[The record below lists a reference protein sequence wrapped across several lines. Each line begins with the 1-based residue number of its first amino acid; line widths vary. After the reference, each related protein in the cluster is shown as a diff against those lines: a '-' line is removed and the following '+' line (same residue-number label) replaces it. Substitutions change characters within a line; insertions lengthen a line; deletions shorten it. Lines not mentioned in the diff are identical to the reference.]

1 MAQSNLNG
9 YEDILRSV
17 SQITL
22 SGMSRN
28 VATTWRIGWRPTVET
43 SFGSSAM
50 RAATDHVM
58 LQLGYPSTPHHFT
71 RTAYVTENTTG
82 VMRTEPPSAS
92 MDLWILF
99 TLTDCTTIWH
109 TETTT
114 ERDLHDGW
122 MGRMPLLLKY
132 TTIPIRA
139 FLLLHNLA
147 ESYSTSTGMAA
158 TEER

>member
-1 MAQSNLNG
+1 MARSNLNG
-9 YEDILRSV
+9 SEDILRSV

-28 VATTWRIGWRPTVET
+28 VATTWRIGWRPTVEI

-50 RAATDHVM
+50 RAATDQVM
-58 LQLGYPSTPHHFT
+58 FQPGYPLMPHHFT

-122 MGRMPLLLKY
+122 MGRMPVLLWY

-139 FLLLHNLA
+139 LLLLHNLA
-147 ESYSTSTGMAA
+147 ESYSTSTGMAV